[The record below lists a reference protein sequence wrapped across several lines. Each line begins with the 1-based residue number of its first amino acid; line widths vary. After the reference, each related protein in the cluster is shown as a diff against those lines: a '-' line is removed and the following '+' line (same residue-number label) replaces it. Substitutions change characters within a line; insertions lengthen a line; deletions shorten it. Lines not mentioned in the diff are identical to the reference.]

1 MKKYV
6 NMRWCWRGAEP
17 TEWYRNK
24 DGLPETTDDLDHG
37 FNTDILPR
45 DNKILRA
52 DDGVDF
58 RSVSPSSSPSIR
70 F

>member
-37 FNTDILPR
+37 FDTDILPR
-45 DNKILRA
+45 DTILRA
-52 DDGVDF
+52 DNGVDF